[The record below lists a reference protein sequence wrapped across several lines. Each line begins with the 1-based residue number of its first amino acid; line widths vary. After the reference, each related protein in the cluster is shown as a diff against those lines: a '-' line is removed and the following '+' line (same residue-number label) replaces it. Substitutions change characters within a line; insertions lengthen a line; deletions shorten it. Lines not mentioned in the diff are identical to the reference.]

1 MRVTKKFK
9 SDLDIIDSLQR
20 ITGYKLTKKSKE
32 KSPRMIFLQK
42 ISSNDDNNP
51 IKVQI
56 LKSKNNNIEEN
67 KR

>member
-1 MRVTKKFK
+1 MRVTKKIK

-42 ISSNDDNNP
+42 ISSNDYNNP

-56 LKSKNNNIEEN
+56 LKSKNN
-67 KR
+67 